1 MTWVL
6 ITGATSGIGREAALR
21 MAAAGARVI
30 ATGRSPDR
38 IAALEAEAKASGV
51 SLRATRLDVADA
63 ASVDV
68 AARWVDEQTGG
79 YGLDVLVNNAGFG
92 EMTPVLRCDADRAA
106 RIFETNLVGAAR
118 CVRAF
123 LPAMRARGRGRVVN
137 VSSVL
142 GRIVMP
148 LQGVYA
154 GAKHALE
161 AMNDALR
168 LEVAGFGVEVVLL
181 EPGAVDTGFNDVA
194 FRPLDA
200 LADDPDWGPA
210 VRRMHAFEAAY
221 RKSAARPE
229 VLAAALE
236 RLCLGDDPPARATVP
251 AMARVQLEAMRVAPR
266 GLREGVIRTALALD
280 GGARREGQA
289 PTTRTALVTGAAG
302 GIGRETCWALA
313 KAGFRV
319 IATDIGEEGLRAVA
333 ARAKEQRLPVETR
346 RMDVTD
352 ERSVRAV
359 ADGLA
364 LDLLV
369 NNAGYAE
376 VAPIE
381 LATDAAWRDQLAV
394 NVHGMLTVT
403 RAFVPGMVERRRGH
417 VVNVS
422 SVVGRVTFPF
432 LGVYGASKHAVEA
445 ITDALRLEVAGFG
458 VRVSAI
464 QPAFIR
470 TGFSARAKASLER
483 YDVSAGPYRKAFEQM
498 DRILDRLD
506 KLGGEP
512 HDVARAISHAA
523 SRRSPRARYQTPWSA
538 WLAVRTVPWL
548 PPRVLD
554 AGMSRFMG
562 MRR

>member
-21 MAAAGARVI
+21 LARAGARVI
-30 ATGRSPDR
+30 ATGRDPAK
-38 IAALEAEAKASGV
+38 IGALVAEADASGV
-51 SLRATRLDVADA
+51 SLTTAVLDVADP
-63 ASVDV
+63 ASVDA
-68 AARWVDEQTGG
+68 AARRVEELTGG
-79 YGLDVLVNNAGFG
+79 YGVDVLVNNAGFG
-92 EMTPVLRCDADRAA
+92 EMSPVVLCDAARA
-106 RIFETNLVGAAR
+106 RRTFETNLLGAAR

-123 LPAMRARGRGRVVN
+123 LPAMRARGRGRIVN

-142 GRIVMP
+142 GRVVMP

-168 LEVAGFGVEVVLL
+168 LEVEPFGVQVLLL

-200 LADDPDWGPA
+200 LADDPDWGSA
-210 VRRMHAFEAAY
+210 IRRMHAFESSY
-221 RKSAARPE
+221 RRTAARPE
-229 VLAAALE
+229 ALAEVLE
-236 RLCLGDDPPARATVP
+236 RLCLGDRPPARVTSP
-251 AMARVQLEAMRVAPR
+251 RMARLQLDAMRVAPR
-266 GLREGVIRTALALD
+266 AVRESALRIGLALSPPSRP
-280 GGARREGQA
+280 AAA
-289 PTTRTALVTGAAG
+289 PTKTALVTGAAG
-302 GIGRETCWALA
+302 GIGRETTYRLA
-313 KAGFRV
+313 KAGWKV
-319 IATDIGEEGLRAVA
+319 IATDMSPEGLRAVA
-333 ARAKEQRLPVETR
+333 AHAKEQRLPVETR

-352 ERSVRAV
+352 DAAVRAIAQGV
-359 ADGLA
+359 E

-381 LATDAAWRDQLAV
+381 LATDAAWRDQMAV
-394 NVHGMLTVT
+394 NVHGMLSVT
-403 RAFVPGMVERRRGH
+403 RAFAPAMIRRRRGRI
-417 VVNVS
+417 VNVS

-445 ITDALRLEVAGFG
+445 ITDALRIELGGFG
-458 VRVSAI
+458 IEVCAV

-483 YDVSAGPYRKAFEQM
+483 YDVTTGPYRKAFEQM
-498 DRILDRLD
+498 DRVLDRLD

-512 HDVARAISHAA
+512 SDVARAVARAA
-523 SRRSPRARYQTPWSA
+523 SRPAPQARYQTPLSA

-548 PPRVLD
+548 PVSVAD
-554 AGMSRFMG
+554 EGMARFMG
-562 MRR
+562 TRR

>member
-1 MTWVL
+1 MSWVL

-30 ATGRSPDR
+30 ATGRSVER
-38 IAALEAEAKASGV
+38 LAALEAEAKASGLAL
-51 SLRATRLDVADA
+51 STTRLDVADA
-63 ASVDV
+63 ASVEA
-68 AARWVDEQTGG
+68 AARWVDERTGG
-79 YGLDVLVNNAGFG
+79 YGVDVLVNNAGFG
-92 EMTPVLRCDADRAA
+92 EMTPVLRCDADRAR
-106 RIFETNLVGAAR
+106 RIFDTNLVGAAR

-123 LPAMRARGRGRVVN
+123 LPAMRARGRGRIVN

-168 LEVAGFGVEVVLL
+168 LEVEPFGVQVVLL

-194 FRPLDA
+194 FRPLDG
-200 LADDPDWGPA
+200 LVDDPDWGPA
-210 VRRMHAFEAAY
+210 VRRMHAFEGAY
-221 RKSAARPE
+221 RRTAARPE
-229 VLAAALE
+229 VLAAAIE
-236 RLCLGDDPPARATVP
+236 RLCLGADPPARVTVP
-251 AMARVQLEAMRVAPR
+251 AMARAQLEAMRAAPR
-266 GLREGVIRTALALD
+266 GLREGAIRAGLSL
-280 GGARREGQA
+280 GPSRARRA
-289 PTTRTALVTGAAG
+289 ASPSRTALVTGAAG
-302 GIGRETCWALA
+302 GIGKEACWALA
-313 KAGFRV
+313 KAGYRV
-319 IATDIGEEGLRAVA
+319 IATDLSPEGLGAVA
-333 ARAKEQRLPVETR
+333 ARAKEQRLAVETR

-352 ERSVRAV
+352 EASVRAV
-359 ADGLA
+359 AEGLE

-394 NVHGMLTVT
+394 NVHGLLAVT
-403 RAFVPGMVERRRGH
+403 RAFVPSMVARRRGH

-445 ITDALRLEVAGFG
+445 ITDALRLEVGGFG
-458 VRVSAI
+458 VSVSAI

-483 YDVSAGPYRKAFEQM
+483 YDVTSGPYRAAFAQM

-512 HDVARAISHAA
+512 HDVARAIAHAA
-523 SRRSPRARYQTPWSA
+523 TRRSPRARYQTPWSA

-548 PPRVLD
+548 PPAVLD
-554 AGMSRFMG
+554 AGMARFMG